1 MAVDLHT
8 SSGSGDSSL
17 PYDSLL
23 PPSTDLT
30 HSNKFII
37 NGSDSNQE
45 ILISRDFGS
54 HTYTTP
60 PPHSIEAQQSQGNED
75 DLFDELLTQHM
86 HMVNS
91 MLQQD
96 HTLNPSDIRSDNCKL
111 LKPPL
116 DSMSCWSQSS
126 LWSPLGSNQ
135 GSSEGSLSP
144 KEPSE
149 PGNSH
154 DSDCFDMLKMLDKM
168 KFDESDSSRYHPSS
182 EMETSQSH
190 AVGVCSSNQYLLNA
204 QIRANQMSRQR
215 QEQILSLEQKLA
227 AYRESHGHLSP
238 QIQKNGKEDD
248 VRFGMAPLQRPGPM
262 HQQAGSEKQTHF
274 QGATGSRGTS
284 CGTGVFLPRGG
295 VSTFQSHQT
304 KRHGKGC
311 SNVLIPERVVQALQL
326 HFDQIAATSG
336 PKPRVLPPLHD
347 VLVSTNRDGM
357 YSLQKRQSRK
367 KQTQIQNEMIL
378 PREWTY

>member
-1 MAVDLHT
+1 VVSPNFFFLQVLFERGHTCFTLIIKVILIKPPPYLNLFHDCHSFLIIMAVDLHT

-111 LKPPL
+111 VLICFLLCFFFLL
-116 DSMSCWSQSS
+116 DSR
-126 LWSPLGSNQ
+126 N
-135 GSSEGSLSP
+135 
-144 KEPSE
+144 
-149 PGNSH
+149 
-154 DSDCFDMLKMLDKM
+154 
-168 KFDESDSSRYHPSS
+168 
-182 EMETSQSH
+182 
-190 AVGVCSSNQYLLNA
+190 
-204 QIRANQMSRQR
+204 
-215 QEQILSLEQKLA
+215 
-227 AYRESHGHLSP
+227 
-238 QIQKNGKEDD
+238 
-248 VRFGMAPLQRPGPM
+248 
-262 HQQAGSEKQTHF
+262 
-274 QGATGSRGTS
+274 
-284 CGTGVFLPRGG
+284 
-295 VSTFQSHQT
+295 
-304 KRHGKGC
+304 
-311 SNVLIPERVVQALQL
+311 
-326 HFDQIAATSG
+326 
-336 PKPRVLPPLHD
+336 
-347 VLVSTNRDGM
+347 
-357 YSLQKRQSRK
+357 
-367 KQTQIQNEMIL
+367 
-378 PREWTY
+378 

>member
-8 SSGSGDSSL
+8 GNGSGDSSL

-30 HSNKFII
+30 HSNKFNI
-37 NGSDSNQE
+37 NGSDSNQK
-45 ILISRDFGS
+45 ILISPDFGS

-60 PPHSIEAQQSQGNED
+60 PPHSIEAHQPQEKED
-75 DLFDELLTQHM
+75 DLFDELTQQHM
-86 HMVNS
+86 HMVHS
-91 MLQQD
+91 ML
-96 HTLNPSDIRSDNCKL
+96 DIPPNDCES
-111 LKPPL
+111 LKPM

-126 LWSPLGSNQ
+126 LWSPLCSNQ

-149 PGNSH
+149 PGNSY
-154 DSDCFDMLKMLDKM
+154 DSDCFDVLKMLDKM
-168 KFDESDSSRYHPSS
+168 KFDEIDSSKYHQSS

-190 AVGVCSSNQYLLNA
+190 VAGVCSSNQYLLNA

-215 QEQILSLEQKLA
+215 QEQILSLQQKLA

-238 QIQKNGKEDD
+238 QVQKNGKEDD

-262 HQQAGSEKQTHF
+262 HQQAGSEKQTDF

-295 VSTFQSHQT
+295 VSAFQSHQT
-304 KRHGKGC
+304 KRPGKGC
-311 SNVLIPERVVQALQL
+311 STVLIPERVVQALQL

-336 PKPRVLPPLHD
+336 PKPRVFPPLHD